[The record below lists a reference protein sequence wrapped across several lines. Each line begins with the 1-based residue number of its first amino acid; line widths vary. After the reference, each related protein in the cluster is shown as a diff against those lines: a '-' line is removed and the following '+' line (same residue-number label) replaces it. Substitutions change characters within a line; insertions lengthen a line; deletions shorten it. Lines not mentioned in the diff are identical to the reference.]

1 MKNNKWTTIIL
12 HKTTVE
18 KLKEIGKTLE
28 NKFKVKVS
36 LERVIIELLDAYEKN
51 QKEILQTQV
60 NSP

>member
-1 MKNNKWTTIIL
+1 L

-36 LERVIIELLDAYEKN
+36 LERVIIELLDTYEKT